1 MFFQLNKTLSPLQLL
16 KMINFNK
23 KVSLITPNNLL
34 TLTEISA
41 LLEPV
46 SYLKKVKEISL
57 KNINKFLA
65 IERV

>member
-1 MFFQLNKTLSPLQLL
+1 MFFQLNKTLFPLQLL
-16 KMINFNK
+16 KMININK
-23 KVSLITPNNLL
+23 KIYLITPNNLL

-65 IERV
+65 IEPA